1 MSEVA
6 HIFETLNRG
15 DAQAAGK
22 LLLLVYEALR
32 RLAAPILP
40 LVMVLSSGCT
50 SLSIHPPVHP
60 DLSNRLLQIKTVAVS
75 PPYVMGYITPYHLSE
90 TKRFPL
96 PAAAASNIA
105 IAVCEQLGQEGRL
118 VFQGVG
124 MGDSVFAPSVP
135 PWRIMDFE
143 SDLVRYGPALHT
155 PDGMDF
161 KPAAFTAP
169 APETGVDAVLITFAW
184 ETSKTAGG
192 MFKTTF
198 NPLTPWLYPL
208 FAVFD
213 LTTVRPDSAFLEYA
227 TRREVCLGICLIDCR
242 TGALLW
248 SDIEFAYGGRELKDP
263 ETSRRLVKK
272 AWAKLGKYMNPKITS
287 TR

>member
-1 MSEVA
+1 MNEVT
-6 HIFETLNRG
+6 HIFETPNRG
-15 DAQAAGK
+15 DAQAAEK
-22 LLLLVYEALR
+22 LLRLLYGALR
-32 RLAAPILP
+32 RLATPILP

-50 SLSIHPPVHP
+50 SLSIHPPVHT

-90 TKRFPL
+90 TKRTSL
-96 PAAAASNIA
+96 PPAAASNIT
-105 IAVCEQLGQEGRL
+105 IAVIEQFSQAGRL
-118 VFQGVG
+118 VLKDLDLGTSG
-124 MGDSVFAPSVP
+124 SVP
-135 PWRIMDFE
+135 PVPPWSAFDPA
-143 SDLVRYGPALHT
+143 SDDAGYGPALHT

-169 APETGVDAVLITFAW
+169 APETGVDAVVITFAW
-184 ETSKTAGG
+184 ENSKTAGG

-208 FAVFD
+208 LAVFD
-213 LTTVRPDSAFLEYA
+213 LTTVRPDSSFLQYA
-227 TRREVCLGICLIDCR
+227 TRREVCLGICLINCR

-287 TR
+287 NR